1 VKSKEELLKSLRT
14 ERKDLASKLAKLED
28 FILSNPRVD
37 KDELERLRS
46 QQTSMAEYVCI
57 LGQRINAARSSSD
70 GDLYYVQAIDDDP
83 MSYLAHTINGQYT
96 FLGIEGPIDYHFQVE
111 FTWDEIQVM
120 KLNKTLHID
129 WDKAIRKVVRGNES
143 FN

>member
-1 VKSKEELLKSLRT
+1 MKNREELLKSLHT

-46 QQTSMAEYVCI
+46 QQTSMADYVSI
-57 LGQRINAARSSSD
+57 LGQRINAARLSSD
-70 GDLYYVQAIDDDP
+70 SDLYYVQAIDDAP
-83 MSYLAHTINGQYT
+83 MSYLACTINGYYT

-120 KLNKTLHID
+120 KLNKHLHID
-129 WDKAIRKVVRGNES
+129 WDKAIRKVEQNADKR
-143 FN
+143 